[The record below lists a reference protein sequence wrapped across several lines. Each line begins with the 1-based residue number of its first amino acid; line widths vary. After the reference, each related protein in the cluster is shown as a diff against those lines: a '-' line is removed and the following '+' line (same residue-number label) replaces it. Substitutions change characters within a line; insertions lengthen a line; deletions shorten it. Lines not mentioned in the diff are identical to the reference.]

1 MACDYEFFQKWS
13 KILSITASIVYLA
26 LGIGRFFGILNGL
39 DPIDYIFNIYMI
51 IFALIFILN
60 EMGIKKS
67 SKTI

>member
-39 DPIDYIFNIYMI
+39 DPIDYIFNIYM
-51 IFALIFILN
+51 
-60 EMGIKKS
+60 M
-67 SKTI
+67 